1 MLPQSLPFCP
11 RYFWRYSA
19 VPIDHSTQFFPFH
32 FSSFLY
38 VWTRGVPYYQSPQP
52 LKINK
57 IKIWRRKVAD
67 EKPAHTEKDKKNQ
80 KKEVEAETAAP
91 ALAVLYKSRPPS
103 APLLPFLRNLAAVS
117 RNLSRPN
124 SNRRPLQISAQGE
137 EDPSIY
143 PRLFLPPFVNWIR
156 SDRVRWVLVSRG
168 LRILY
173 RNPRFDFPIAGR
185 RSENWEPRWLDWF
198 RCSAILGYEA

>member
-103 APLLPFLRNLAAVS
+103 APPLPFPSSATSPPFHATSLAPIA
-117 RNLSRPN
+117 
-124 SNRRPLQISAQGE
+124 ID
-137 EDPSIY
+137 DPSRSLLKVRRTR
-143 PRLFLPPFVNWIR
+143 PSTRACFFL
-156 SDRVRWVLVSRG
+156 L
-168 LRILY
+168 L
-173 RNPRFDFPIAGR
+173 
-185 RSENWEPRWLDWF
+185 
-198 RCSAILGYEA
+198 